1 MALFGRVREV
11 EMVAAP
17 AVIAKPLA
25 LVPQIEKATDAY
37 SDLAAEIGLVS
48 PALTKNK
55 LMAWLSDNSV
65 KVYNNAQVYEYLARQ
80 IGGSGRITWRPLR
93 ENDYTGPHWY
103 WGNASRL
110 ASSRVRDISVYMNNP
125 LYSQPVPLH
134 ALRLVRDV
142 EAAIG
147 KGLMAFFVSDVTNHE
162 ELRLNDPFLAVS
174 PCNDLGD
181 ITIVDMWDEPGFGK
195 G

>member
-11 EMVAAP
+11 EVTAAP

-25 LVPQIEKATDAY
+25 LVPHVEKASDVY
-37 SDLAAEIGLVS
+37 SEIAAEIGLVS

-55 LMAWLSDNSV
+55 LMAWLSENSV
-65 KVYNNAQVYEYLARQ
+65 KVYDNAQVYEYLARQ
-80 IGGSGRITWRPLR
+80 IGARGRITWRPLR
-93 ENDYTGPHWY
+93 ENDYAGPNWY
-103 WGNASRL
+103 WSNTSRL
-110 ASSRVRDISVYMNNP
+110 ASGGVRDIAVCMNNP

-134 ALRLVRDV
+134 ALRLVRDM
-142 EAAIG
+142 EAALG
-147 KGLMAFFVSDVTNHE
+147 KEVMAFFVSDVTQHE

-174 PCNDLGD
+174 TRNNLSD

-195 G
+195 E